1 MNREQIQAYVDFTNK
16 IATKSTAIKI
26 FTFAFIFAI
35 LDIIISYI
43 IQSNLTLIIS
53 ILVSVVAIFMLIY
66 AIVIKKRF
74 IMILCMGLLYTY
86 LSIIFA
92 VFSYLILMSTYNVS
106 ILYLIFE
113 LLFYIVSSIVNIIIV
128 TKLISKN
135 KYFNKPNTALSSMGI
150 GVLGGALGVI
160 IAKIFVAN
168 LEYNSIILFTSIL
181 SFVVG
186 IFFSIGSHFYFCYYL
201 SKKYK

>member
-16 IATKSTAIKI
+16 IAAKSTAIKI
-26 FTFAFIFAI
+26 FTFGFIFAI

-43 IQSNLTLIIS
+43 IQSNFTLLIS
-53 ILVSVVAIFMLIY
+53 ILASVVAIIMLIY

-113 LLFYIVSSIVNIIIV
+113 LLFYIASSVVNIIIV

-135 KYFNKPNTALSSMGI
+135 KYFNKPNAALSSMGI

-168 LEYNSIILFTSIL
+168 LEYSSIIIFTSIL